1 MNRRTDAIE
10 SARRAAKSARRA
22 LSPDYRLAAS
32 NTIANRVVRMHEFVA
47 CETLACYLPMPDEVD
62 ATSVIARAWRMKKH
76 VYAPVIDRQGG
87 MIFVRLHPDTRLT
100 RNWYGLWEPE
110 TGVQIRAQDIDLV
123 ITPVVAFDKYRH
135 RIGMGSAYFDRCFAF
150 LRHKRYWLKP
160 KLVGLAFNCQQV
172 EKIKPNPWDIPLY
185 RVISEHL

>member
-32 NTIANRVVRMHEFVA
+32 STIAKRVVRMHEFVA
-47 CETLACYLPMPDEVD
+47 CDALACYLPMPDEVD
-62 ATSVIARAWRMKKH
+62 ATSVIARAWRMKKQ
-76 VYAPVIDRQGG
+76 VYAPVIDRHGG
-87 MIFVRLHPDTRLT
+87 MNFVRLRPDTRLV

-110 TGVQIRAQDIDLV
+110 SGVQIQAQDIDLV
-123 ITPVVAFDKYRH
+123 ITPVVAFDKHRH

-150 LRHKRYWLKP
+150 LRHKRHWLKP

-185 RVISEHL
+185 RVITEHL

>member
-1 MNRRTDAIE
+1 MTRRIDAIE

-22 LSPDYRLAAS
+22 LSPDYRLTAS
-32 NTIANRVVRMHEFVA
+32 NTIADRVVRMHEFTA
-47 CETLACYLPMPDEVD
+47 CEKLACYLPMPDEVD
-62 ATSVIARAWRMKKH
+62 ATAVIARAWRMKKQ
-76 VYAPVIDRQGG
+76 VYAPVIDRHGG
-87 MIFVRLHPDTRLT
+87 MVFVRLHADTKLT

-110 TGVQIRAQDIDLV
+110 SGAQISARDIDLV
-123 ITPVVAFDKYRH
+123 ITPVVAFDKHRH

-150 LRHKRYWLKP
+150 LRHKKHWRRP

-185 RVISEHL
+185 RVITEHL